1 MNFLSQE
8 ESALEVYEDAPCGYL
23 SALPDG
29 LISQINQTLLTW
41 LGYTRDEI
49 IGKLKWTDFLT
60 MGGKIY
66 HQTHF
71 VPFCKFIY

>member
-1 MNFLSQE
+1 MKILSQE

-49 IGKLKWTDFLT
+49 IGKLKWTDRKSTRLNSSHT
-60 MGGKIY
+60 
-66 HQTHF
+66 
-71 VPFCKFIY
+71 